1 MATETE
7 ERPSKAQKTR
17 EHILGTA
24 LTLFSRDGYDQTTM
38 RDIARE
44 ADCSLGLAYRYFA
57 RKEEMV
63 LALYEQCTV
72 ELEEEVFALP
82 SGPLAKRFAAAME
95 ADLRHKTL
103 HRETMGALFSAGLAP
118 NSEVAVLGDGVGHIR
133 NRVWGIFR
141 QVAVGASDAPKPK
154 QIDDLATLFYAA
166 HLLMVLFWLQDR
178 SPGQTKTRELLTF
191 AEEMIGR
198 LRPVLGLGPVAKP
211 LARLAG
217 IVGPMFGPSAPPS
230 A

>member
-1 MATETE
+1 MAAEIE
-7 ERPSKAQKTR
+7 EKPTKAQKTR

-24 LTLFSRDGYDQTTM
+24 LMLFSRDGYAETTM

-44 ADCSLGLAYRYFA
+44 AGCSLGLAYRYFA

-72 ELEEEVFALP
+72 ELEEEVLALP
-82 SGPLAKRFAAAME
+82 PGPLAKRFAAAME

-118 NSEVAVLGDGVGHIR
+118 DSEVAVLGDGVAGIR

-141 QVAVGASDAPKPK
+141 QVAVGASDAPKPR

-166 HLLMVLFWLQDR
+166 HLLMILFWLQDR
-178 SPGQTKTRELLTF
+178 SPGQAKTRELLAF

-198 LRPVLGLGPVAKP
+198 LRPVLGLGPVARS

-217 IVGPMFGPSAPPS
+217 IVGPMFGPSAAP
-230 A
+230 